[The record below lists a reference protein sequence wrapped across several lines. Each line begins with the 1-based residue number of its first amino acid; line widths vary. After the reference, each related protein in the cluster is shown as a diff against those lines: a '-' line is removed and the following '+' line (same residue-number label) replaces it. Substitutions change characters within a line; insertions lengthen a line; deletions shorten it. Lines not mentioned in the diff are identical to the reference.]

1 MASSPALAVRR
12 RPGGVYAYDM
22 LAAPWTSTG
31 RPGLSQKAVRAS
43 REEGQYLGLI
53 GFDPMTRSGLHQH
66 QAPAYS
72 YFLDG
77 SLHDYDGVT
86 GKGQMGVNL
95 AGTTHDAL
103 AYDRCVLA
111 SRLEGPVL
119 YPPEDG
125 ADGRVHTGARAAD
138 FANPAPEVP
147 PDIVTDVARGD
158 APDSAIPFLLLGL
171 SQVLL
176 TGARLGAIQDVVL
189 VEKFEPDPGPD
200 VDTDPVR
207 DGLARLFEGLDEYAD
222 VVDPVTSVELTAG
235 SLSNDL
241 ASIVVDL
248 VHGLQHHEAGRPVE
262 ALWWWQFS
270 YLSSWGDR
278 AASAL
283 RVLQSVL
290 SHIRLDADEEIVAEA
305 EFDALHT

>member
-1 MASSPALAVRR
+1 MAAVAPTTAAVRQ

-22 LAAPWTSTG
+22 LSAPWTATG

-43 REEGQYLGLI
+43 REAGQYLGLI

-111 SRLEGPVL
+111 SRLDGPVL
-119 YPPEDG
+119 YPPEEG
-125 ADGRVHTGARAAD
+125 ADGRVHTGARAAA

-147 PDIVTDVARGD
+147 PDIVTDVAALPVLATGIGGLTRRLVFDHRIIGENRRLVLLHLL
-158 APDSAIPFLLLGL
+158 PGSAIPAHALSAPVEWFVLGGE
-171 SQVLL
+171 VRA
-176 TGARLGAIQDVVL
+176 GDVRALGGSFVVL
-189 VEKFEPDPGPD
+189 EPG
-200 VDTDPVR
+200 
-207 DGLARLFEGLDEYAD
+207 
-222 VVDPVTSVELTAG
+222 
-235 SLSNDL
+235 
-241 ASIVVDL
+241 
-248 VHGLQHHEAGRPVE
+248 
-262 ALWWWQFS
+262 
-270 YLSSWGDR
+270 
-278 AASAL
+278 
-283 RVLQSVL
+283 
-290 SHIRLDADEEIVAEA
+290 AEA
-305 EFDALHT
+305 AVSSEFGVRLLAWADGPVSWLDGGVRRADPYGF